1 MGMHIDHNGVGHMV
15 AVDDEGQFRVIIDGK
30 LFIADTLAELRE
42 KVQMEAQGPRVH
54 VPFSVAQAGD
64 VRHGMANAIRRLD
77 GSIMVTWEDNGTY
90 TPMDWEST
98 VLRRLGDDEMYTYR
112 SLLDTLEQAKAAV
125 RDFEQPRRIDLKA
138 AVVQARRSW
147 EAGDLG

>member
-1 MGMHIDHNGVGHMV
+1 VN
-15 AVDDEGQFRVIIDGK
+15 
-30 LFIADTLAELRE
+30 
-42 KVQMEAQGPRVH
+42 

-64 VRHGMANAIRRLD
+64 VRNGTANAIRRLD
-77 GSIMVTWEDNGTY
+77 GSIMVTWEDTGAY

-98 VLRRLGDDEMYTYR
+98 ALRRLDGEEATACR

-125 RDFEQPRRIDLKA
+125 RQFEQPRRIDLKA
-138 AVVQARRSW
+138 AVVRARRSR